1 MVIMSQTPES
11 FHDFSQALIDLQVE
25 NAIYLVGSTSFGY
38 FRDYYDQ
45 LEIIYNKFRYGYQY
59 ENFIVWKTMK

>member
-1 MVIMSQTPES
+1 M
-11 FHDFSQALIDLQVE
+11 QVD

-45 LEIIYNKFRYGYQY
+45 LEIIYNKLRYGYQY
-59 ENFIVWKTMK
+59 ENFIVWR